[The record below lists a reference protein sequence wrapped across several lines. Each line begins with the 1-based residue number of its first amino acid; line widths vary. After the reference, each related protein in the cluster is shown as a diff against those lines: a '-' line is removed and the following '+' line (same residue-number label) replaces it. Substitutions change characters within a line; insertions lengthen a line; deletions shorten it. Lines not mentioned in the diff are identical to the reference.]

1 MENRAHA
8 LLAGLFVLL
17 LGAATVFA
25 LWWFSGEREATAD
38 YELVS
43 DGNVSGLNVQ
53 AQVRYRGMS
62 AGKVMDIRVPG
73 DDPRLIVVTIRIR
86 RDLPVTQG
94 TRATLGYQ
102 GVTGLAFINLDER
115 GEDPRPLPAGP
126 EGLPRLTLEPA
137 VMERLSDG
145 VLGAVER
152 FNRVADQFGAFLDDT
167 SLQRFRS
174 TLERL
179 ESAAGGLDRTFETAP
194 RTLEAVQ
201 ALFSADNLARWSAML
216 AHLESASAE
225 VGPALAEMRDLMRS
239 LQHTLSSV
247 EALTVE
253 AADGVLHDTLPQV
266 NALIGEINTTAVQL
280 GRLVE
285 SLEAS
290 PQMLIT
296 GRGAQRPGPGEH
308 GFAP

>member
-1 MENRAHA
+1 
-8 LLAGLFVLL
+8 
-17 LGAATVFA
+17 
-25 LWWFSGEREATAD
+25 
-38 YELVS
+38 
-43 DGNVSGLNVQ
+43 
-53 AQVRYRGMS
+53 
-62 AGKVMDIRVPG
+62 
-73 DDPRLIVVTIRIR
+73 
-86 RDLPVTQG
+86 
-94 TRATLGYQ
+94 
-102 GVTGLAFINLDER
+102 
-115 GEDPRPLPAGP
+115 
-126 EGLPRLTLEPA
+126 
-137 VMERLSDG
+137 
-145 VLGAVER
+145 
-152 FNRVADQFGAFLDDT
+152 GAFLDDT

-225 VGPALAEMRDLMRS
+225 AGPALAEMRGLMRS

>member
-115 GEDPRPLPAGP
+115 GEIRVRCLPA
-126 EGLPRLTLEPA
+126 PRA
-137 VMERLSDG
+137 CHASHW
-145 VLGAVER
+145 
-152 FNRVADQFGAFLDDT
+152 
-167 SLQRFRS
+167 SLR
-174 TLERL
+174 
-179 ESAAGGLDRTFETAP
+179 
-194 RTLEAVQ
+194 
-201 ALFSADNLARWSAML
+201 
-216 AHLESASAE
+216 
-225 VGPALAEMRDLMRS
+225 
-239 LQHTLSSV
+239 
-247 EALTVE
+247 
-253 AADGVLHDTLPQV
+253 
-266 NALIGEINTTAVQL
+266 
-280 GRLVE
+280 
-285 SLEAS
+285 
-290 PQMLIT
+290 
-296 GRGAQRPGPGEH
+296 
-308 GFAP
+308 